1 MTTAT
6 LGPLRGDTV
15 IDYEAPEGIKT
26 YKRATTA
33 LKDEYDGK
41 LDGISVFK
49 MQLMNKA
56 KAEGWS
62 NESTSNV
69 INIPKDGANAR
80 NGTFNIIKEHT
91 QLSKDTID
99 QWANSTI
106 LSGTIN
112 RQAQNNKNMNVCI
125 IGTLTK
131 EFLSEIDLKEAS
143 YTRNR
148 IIVAPLLVK
157 IILEKAEMD
166 TKVTS
171 AIIRTELQQLD
182 TKMVELN
189 NNVHTFVEFVEG

>member
-1 MTTAT
+1 
-6 LGPLRGDTV
+6 
-15 IDYEAPEGIKT
+15 
-26 YKRATTA
+26 
-33 LKDEYDGK
+33 
-41 LDGISVFK
+41 
-49 MQLMNKA
+49 MNKA

-62 NESTSNV
+62 NKSTSDV

-80 NGTFNIIKEHT
+80 NRTFNIIKEHT

-131 EFLSEIDLKEAS
+131 EFLSEIDLKEAL
-143 YTRNR
+143 YTRNG

-157 IILEKAEMD
+157 IILEKA
-166 TKVTS
+166 
-171 AIIRTELQQLD
+171 
-182 TKMVELN
+182 
-189 NNVHTFVEFVEG
+189 